1 MLFVAPLM
9 SAAKGKG
16 KTRNR
21 AVKEQALI
29 EAATKLFAAQGYE
42 STKTRE
48 IAALAGCAEGL
59 IHRYFKGK
67 AGLLLAIVQSR
78 VSQEVADISAQVPLA
93 DSLEDEIRQLVR
105 WEVERMW
112 SDRDFLKIVMP
123 RALLDPAIGRVVN
136 RMGPER
142 RCEIISARLRTFK
155 KSKVLRAEDIRAIA
169 EFVGSIGYL
178 FGFLRPVLLQQNRK
192 LSRQTADSITD
203 ILVRSL

>member
-1 MLFVAPLM
+1 M
-9 SAAKGKG
+9 STAKARA

-21 AVKEQALI
+21 AVKEKALI
-29 EAATKLFAAQGYE
+29 QAATKLFADQGYE

-93 DSLEDEIRQLVR
+93 DTLEDEIRQLVR

-142 RCEIISARLRTFK
+142 RCEIISARLRRFK
-155 KSKVLRAEDIRAIA
+155 KSVNMLAEDIRAIA
-169 EFVGSIGYL
+169 EFVGSVGYL
-178 FGFLRPVLLQQNRK
+178 FGFLRPVLLQQDRK

>member
-1 MLFVAPLM
+1 MR
-9 SAAKGKG
+9 AAKPKT

-29 EAATKLFAAQGYE
+29 QAATKLFAAGGYE

-78 VSQEVADISAQVPLA
+78 ITQEVSDISAQIPLA
-93 DSLEDEIRQLVR
+93 GNLKDEIRQLAR

-112 SDRDFLKIVMP
+112 RDRDFLKIVMP
-123 RALLDPAIGRVVN
+123 RALLDPSIGRVVN

-155 KSKVLRAEDIRAIA
+155 KSKDLRAEDIRAIA

>member
-1 MLFVAPLM
+1 MR
-9 SAAKGKG
+9 AAKPKT

-29 EAATKLFAAQGYE
+29 QAATKLFAAGGYE

-78 VSQEVADISAQVPLA
+78 ITQEVSDISAQIPLA
-93 DSLEDEIRQLVR
+93 GNLKDEIRQLVR

-155 KSKVLRAEDIRAIA
+155 KSKDLRAEDIRAIA

-192 LSRQTADSITD
+192 LSRQTAGSITD

>member
-1 MLFVAPLM
+1 MR
-9 SAAKGKG
+9 AAKPKT

-29 EAATKLFAAQGYE
+29 QAATKLFAAGGYE

-78 VSQEVADISAQVPLA
+78 ITQEVSDISAQIPLA
-93 DSLEDEIRQLVR
+93 GNLKDEIRQLAR

-112 SDRDFLKIVMP
+112 RDRDFLKIVMP

-155 KSKVLRAEDIRAIA
+155 KSKDLRAEDIRAIA

-192 LSRQTADSITD
+192 LSRQTAGSITD

>member
-1 MLFVAPLM
+1 M
-9 SAAKGKG
+9 SAAKARP

-21 AVKEQALI
+21 AVKEKALI
-29 EAATKLFAAQGYE
+29 QAATKLFADKGYE
-42 STKTRE
+42 STKTRD

-59 IHRYFKGK
+59 IHRYFQGK

-78 VSQEVADISAQVPLA
+78 ISQEVSDISAQVPLA
-93 DSLEDEIRQLVR
+93 DNVEDEIRRLVR

-112 SDRDFLKIVMP
+112 ADRDFLKIVMP

-142 RCEIISARLRTFK
+142 RCEIISARLKTFK
-155 KSKVLRAEDIRAIA
+155 KSKTMLAEDIRAIA
-169 EFVGSIGYL
+169 EFVGSVGYL
-178 FGFLRPVLLQQNRK
+178 FGFLRPVLLQQDRK

-203 ILVRSL
+203 LLVRSL

>member
-1 MLFVAPLM
+1 M
-9 SAAKGKG
+9 SAAKARA

-21 AVKEQALI
+21 AVKEKALI
-29 EAATKLFAAQGYE
+29 QAATKLFADQGYE
-42 STKTRE
+42 STRTRE
-48 IAALAGCAEGL
+48 IASLAGCAEGL

-78 VSQEVADISAQVPLA
+78 VSQEVADISAQVPL
-93 DSLEDEIRQLVR
+93 DDTLEEEIRQLVR

-142 RCEIISARLRTFK
+142 RCEIISARLRRFK
-155 KSKVLRAEDIRAIA
+155 KSINMLAEDIRAIA
-169 EFVGSIGYL
+169 EFVGSVGYL
-178 FGFLRPVLLQQNRK
+178 FGFLRPVLLQQDRK

>member
-1 MLFVAPLM
+1 MR
-9 SAAKGKG
+9 AAKPKT

-29 EAATKLFAAQGYE
+29 QAATKLFAAGGYE

-78 VSQEVADISAQVPLA
+78 ITQEVSDISAQIPLA
-93 DSLEDEIRQLVR
+93 GNLKDEIRQLVR

-123 RALLDPAIGRVVN
+123 RALLDPAIGRLVN

-155 KSKVLRAEDIRAIA
+155 KSKDLRAEDIRAIA

-192 LSRQTADSITD
+192 LSRQTAGSITD

>member
-1 MLFVAPLM
+1 MRATK
-9 SAAKGKG
+9 ART

-21 AVKEQALI
+21 AVKEKALI
-29 EAATKLFAAQGYE
+29 QAATKLFADQGYE

-93 DSLEDEIRQLVR
+93 DNLEEEIRQLVR

-142 RCEIISARLRTFK
+142 RCEIISARLKTFK
-155 KSKVLRAEDIRAIA
+155 KSKNLLAEDIRAIS
-169 EFVGSIGYL
+169 EFVGAVGYL
-178 FGFLRPVLLQQNRK
+178 FGFLRPVLLQQDRK
-192 LSRQTADSITD
+192 FSRQTADSITD

>member
-1 MLFVAPLM
+1 MNK
-9 SAAKGKG
+9 AKSKV
-16 KTRNR
+16 KIRNR
-21 AVKEQALI
+21 AVKERALI
-29 EAATKLFAAQGYE
+29 RAATKLFAGQGYE

-78 VSQEVADISAQVPLA
+78 ISQEVADISAQVPLA
-93 DSLEDEIRQLVR
+93 RNLEDEIRQLVE
-105 WEVERMW
+105 WEVDRMW
-112 SDRDFLKIVMP
+112 ADRDFLKIVMP
-123 RALLDPAIGRVVN
+123 RALLDPAIGRVVS

-155 KSKVLRAEDIRAIA
+155 KSRDLLAEDIRAIA

-178 FGFLRPVLLQQNRK
+178 FGFLRPVLLQQDRK
-192 LSRQTADSITD
+192 LSRRTADSITD

>member
-1 MLFVAPLM
+1 MLFVAALM

-142 RCEIISARLRTFK
+142 RCQIISARLRTFK
-155 KSKVLRAEDIRAIA
+155 KSKNLLAEDIRAIA
-169 EFVGSIGYL
+169 EFVGSVGYL
-178 FGFLRPVLLQQNRK
+178 FGFLRPVLLQQDRK
-192 LSRQTADSITD
+192 LCRQTADSITD
-203 ILVRSL
+203 ILIRSL

>member
-1 MLFVAPLM
+1 MLFVAALM
-9 SAAKGKG
+9 SAAKDKG

-142 RCEIISARLRTFK
+142 RCQIISARLRTFK
-155 KSKVLRAEDIRAIA
+155 KSKNLLAEDIRAIA
-169 EFVGSIGYL
+169 EFVGSVGYL
-178 FGFLRPVLLQQNRK
+178 FGFLRPVLLQQDRK

-203 ILVRSL
+203 ILIRSL